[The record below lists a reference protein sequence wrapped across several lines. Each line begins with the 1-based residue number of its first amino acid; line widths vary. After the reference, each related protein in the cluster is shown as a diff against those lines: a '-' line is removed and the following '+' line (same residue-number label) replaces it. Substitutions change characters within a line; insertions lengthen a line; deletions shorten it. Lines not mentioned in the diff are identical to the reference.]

1 MVIFFNSF
9 QKYRSYLFEAND
21 KSFTELNE
29 VVEDVEICIRI
40 AIDKDIVYNKLEV
53 HMLRDLETD

>member
-1 MVIFFNSF
+1 MVIIFNLCK
-9 QKYRSYLFEAND
+9 KYRTYLFGAND

-29 VVEDVEICIRI
+29 VVEDIEICT
-40 AIDKDIVYNKLEV
+40 AIDKDIVYSNKLEV

>member
-29 VVEDVEICIRI
+29 VVEDVEICI